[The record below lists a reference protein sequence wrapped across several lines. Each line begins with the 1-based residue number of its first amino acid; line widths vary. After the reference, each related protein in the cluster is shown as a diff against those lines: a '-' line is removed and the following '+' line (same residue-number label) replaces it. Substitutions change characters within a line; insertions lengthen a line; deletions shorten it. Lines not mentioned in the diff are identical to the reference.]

1 MPLNK
6 NRNFR
11 LQVLDKCLRDPVH
24 SYTMQELLRVCN
36 KALVR
41 NGYPTVKLRTMQLD
55 VKSLLQPPFN
65 MVLDA
70 KSWLAGCYRY
80 ADRNQK
86 LDLLN
91 LSNEE
96 KCALERTVEILGPIC
111 KNSHNS
117 QYLWMYHCLCQLQQ
131 GNAIYLD
138 ESNISFGAN
147 EDFTGMMFF
156 SKAMEIVTLK
166 EPVVLRYKPYVDK
179 ELEFHFH
186 PYHLRQYNNRW
197 FLMGKAEEREGIT
210 NFALDRIT
218 DISTWRTAFIPTD
231 VDFSEYFYDV
241 VGVSVP
247 EGVEPEEIKLRISNS
262 RFPYLDTKP
271 IHGSYKEIAAERTDT
286 HHVIQLNL
294 IVNNEFTAIL
304 LSLGPDAEV
313 LSPQWL
319 RDRIA
324 EKVSELNN
332 IYHPAQETCAKK
344 Q

>member
-80 ADRNQK
+80 ADRHQK

-111 KNSHNS
+111 KIRTTRNTSG
-117 QYLWMYHCLCQLQQ
+117 CTIACV
-131 GNAIYLD
+131 
-138 ESNISFGAN
+138 SF
-147 EDFTGMMFF
+147 
-156 SKAMEIVTLK
+156 SRAML
-166 EPVVLRYKPYVDK
+166 
-179 ELEFHFH
+179 
-186 PYHLRQYNNRW
+186 
-197 FLMGKAEEREGIT
+197 
-210 NFALDRIT
+210 
-218 DISTWRTAFIPTD
+218 STWMRAISL
-231 VDFSEYFYDV
+231 SE
-241 VGVSVP
+241 P
-247 EGVEPEEIKLRISNS
+247 MRIS
-262 RFPYLDTKP
+262 
-271 IHGSYKEIAAERTDT
+271 
-286 HHVIQLNL
+286 
-294 IVNNEFTAIL
+294 
-304 LSLGPDAEV
+304 
-313 LSPQWL
+313 
-319 RDRIA
+319 
-324 EKVSELNN
+324 
-332 IYHPAQETCAKK
+332 PA
-344 Q
+344 